1 MKVKS
6 GNYKFVNIKLERL
19 VHTVNK
25 NFRHQERVDS
35 HGLHDNHFENHTTV
49 WLSP

>member
-6 GNYKFVNIKLERL
+6 SNYKFVNIKLERL
-19 VHTVNK
+19 IQTVHK
-25 NFRHQERVDS
+25 NFRCQERVDS

-49 WLSP
+49 RLSP